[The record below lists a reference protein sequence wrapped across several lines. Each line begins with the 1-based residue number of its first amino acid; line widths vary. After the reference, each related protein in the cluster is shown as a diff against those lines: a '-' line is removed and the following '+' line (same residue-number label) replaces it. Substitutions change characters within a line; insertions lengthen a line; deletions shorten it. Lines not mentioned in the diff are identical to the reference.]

1 VKKVILKLG
10 YKHKACY
17 IYITIKQ
24 TGIMTLD
31 QRLNGLKK
39 GESIITSEGNGI
51 TCTAE
56 RSTDGKVI
64 RFVRTFSDGSWTV
77 YHTSRFNKA

>member
-1 VKKVILKLG
+1 
-10 YKHKACY
+10 
-17 IYITIKQ
+17 
-24 TGIMTLD
+24 MTLD

-39 GESIITSEGNGI
+39 GESIITSQGNGI